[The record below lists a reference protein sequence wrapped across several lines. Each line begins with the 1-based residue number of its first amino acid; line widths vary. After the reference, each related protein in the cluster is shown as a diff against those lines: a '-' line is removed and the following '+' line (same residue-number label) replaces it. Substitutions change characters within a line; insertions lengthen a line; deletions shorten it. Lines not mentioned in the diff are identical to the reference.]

1 MRTFKSVLF
10 IAIIVL
16 VGCSGSKEV
25 ATEKM
30 AIGWVD
36 RSIFEEP
43 EHDAFK
49 TTFDTVHIDEQ
60 FAGMIS
66 EIKGD
71 VDVTVFFGSWCK
83 DSKRELPHFLKVA
96 DKAGISPEKIKLY
109 GVDRTKKSADGLT
122 EKYNIQ
128 LVPTIIFLK
137 NGVEIGRITETPRTT
152 IEGDMV
158 TILAGAQGK

>member
-1 MRTFKSVLF
+1 VRAFKRALFVGIVL
-10 IAIIVL
+10 L

-36 RSIFEEP
+36 RSVLNEP
-43 EHDAFK
+43 EHQAFK
-49 TTFDTVHIDEQ
+49 TTFDTVHVDEQ
-60 FAGMIS
+60 FVEMIS

-71 VDVTVFFGSWCK
+71 VDITVFFGSWCK

-96 DKAGISPEKIKLY
+96 DKAGISPERIKLY

-137 NGVEIGRITETPRTT
+137 SGVEIGRITETPRTT

-158 TILAGAQGK
+158 TILAGARGK

>member
-1 MRTFKSVLF
+1 MRTLKSIL
-10 IAIIVL
+10 IIITVGL
-16 VGCSGSKEV
+16 IGCSGSKEV

-30 AIGWVD
+30 AIGWVN
-36 RSIFEEP
+36 RSVLDEP
-43 EHDAFK
+43 EHQAFK
-49 TTFDTVHIDEQ
+49 TTFDTVHVDEQ
-60 FAGMIS
+60 FVEMIS
-66 EIKGD
+66 KIKGD

-137 NGVEIGRITETPRTT
+137 NGAEIGRITETPRTT

>member
-1 MRTFKSVLF
+1 MRTFKTALSILCVVL
-10 IAIIVL
+10 I
-16 VGCSGSKEV
+16 GCSGSKEV

-36 RSIFEEP
+36 RTVFAEP
-43 EHDAFK
+43 EHEAFK
-49 TTFDTVHIDEQ
+49 TTFDTVQVDEQ
-60 FAGMIS
+60 FVGLIS

-71 VDVTVFFGSWCK
+71 VDYTVFFGSWCK

-96 DKAGISPEKIKLY
+96 DKAGIHPEKIKLY

-122 EKYNIQ
+122 EKYHIER
-128 LVPTIIFLK
+128 VPTIIFLK
-137 NGVEIGRITETPRTT
+137 DGTEIGRITETPQTT

-158 TILAGAQGK
+158 TILASVQGK